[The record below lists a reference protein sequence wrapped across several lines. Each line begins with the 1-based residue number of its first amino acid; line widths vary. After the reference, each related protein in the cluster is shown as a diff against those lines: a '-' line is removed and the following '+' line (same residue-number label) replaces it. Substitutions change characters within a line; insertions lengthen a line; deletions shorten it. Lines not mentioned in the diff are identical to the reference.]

1 MPLPQKSTS
10 ALQQHSV
17 KKKPQKKSGLL
28 SQYSVIQRQEIK
40 WAYLF
45 IAPQMIGLAIF
56 TLGPILY
63 AGYLSFTKWNL
74 IKPPEWVGFEN
85 YIDQLTDP
93 SILNLLKNTIIITAG
108 YIPLVMIVSLAM
120 ALALN
125 QKLRFTVVYRTAY
138 FMPVVTSLVAIA
150 LVWRW
155 VLQPDFGLVNYLLSL
170 IGIEGPDWLSSTNWA
185 IPGLILM
192 RVWWGA
198 GFYMVIFLAGLQG
211 IPREFYEAA
220 KVDGATAWQQFRH
233 VTLPLLSPTTFF
245 VFIMATIWTFQIF
258 DQVFIMTGGG
268 PGESTE
274 VFLLRIYQLAF
285 RYFRMGDAA
294 ALSMILFAMILGFTF
309 LQSRYAKRWV
319 HYDLS

>member
-1 MPLPQKSTS
+1 MERKNADEKTRRFPQ
-10 ALQQHSV
+10 Q
-17 KKKPQKKSGLL
+17 
-28 SQYSVIQRQEIK
+28 IQRGPTQRNQVGIPV
-40 WAYLF
+40 YR
-45 IAPQMIGLAIF
+45 APDDRPCHLH
-56 TLGPILY
+56 LGTHPLC
-63 AGYLSFTKWNL
+63 LLLELHFL
-74 IKPPEWVGFEN
+74 EPEKPPQWVGVQN
-85 YIDQLTDP
+85 YVDQLQDP
-93 SILNLLKNTIIITAG
+93 TFANLLRNTLIITTG

-170 IGIEGPDWLSSTNWA
+170 VGIEGPTWLSSTKWA
-185 IPGLILM
+185 IPGLIFM

-211 IPREFYEAA
+211 IPQEFYDAA
-220 KVDGATAWQQFRH
+220 KVDGASGWQRFRH

-245 VFIMATIWTFQIF
+245 VFIMASIWTLQIF
-258 DQVFIMTGGG
+258 DQVYIMTEGG
-268 PGESTE
+268 PGEATE

-294 ALSMILFAMILGFTF
+294 ALSMILFVIIVCFTYF
-309 LQSRYAKRWV
+309 QARYSRRWV

>member
-1 MPLPQKSTS
+1 MVVDPRASSDWIWS
-10 ALQQHSV
+10 AETPMR
-17 KKKPQKKSGLL
+17 KRGGFL
-28 SQYSVIQRQEIK
+28 SKYSVIQRSEIK

-74 IKPPEWVGFEN
+74 IKPPQWVGIQN
-85 YIDQLTDP
+85 YVDQLQDP
-93 SILNLLKNTIIITAG
+93 TFGNLLRNTIFITAG

-170 IGIEGPDWLSSTNWA
+170 VGIEGPTWLSSTKWA
-185 IPGLILM
+185 IPGLIFM

-211 IPREFYEAA
+211 IPQEFYDAA
-220 KVDGATAWQQFRH
+220 KVDGASGWQRFRH

-245 VFIMATIWTFQIF
+245 VFIMASIWTLQIF
-258 DQVFIMTGGG
+258 DQVYIMTEGG
-268 PGESTE
+268 PGEATE

-294 ALSMILFAMILGFTF
+294 ALSMILFVIIVCFTYF
-309 LQSRYAKRWV
+309 QARYSRRWV

>member
-1 MPLPQKSTS
+1 MPARNQNQALFSFQLP
-10 ALQQHSV
+10 
-17 KKKPQKKSGLL
+17 KKLGWL
-28 SQYSVIQRQEIK
+28 SHYSVVQRSEMK

-45 IAPQMIGLAIF
+45 IAPQMVGLAVF

-63 AGYLSFTKWNL
+63 AAYLSFTKWNIL
-74 IKPPEWVGFEN
+74 KPPQWVGLDN
-85 YIDQLTDP
+85 YIDQLSDP
-93 SILNLLKNTIIITAG
+93 TFLNLLRNTFFITAG
-108 YIPLVMIVSLAM
+108 YIPLVMILSLAM

-125 QKLRFTVVYRTAY
+125 QKLRFTVVWRTAY

-155 VLQPDFGLVNYLLSL
+155 VLQPDFGLVNYLLGL
-170 IGIEGPDWLSSTNWA
+170 IGVEGPDWLSSTQWA
-185 IPGLILM
+185 IPGLIFM

-211 IPREFYEAA
+211 IPKEFYDAA
-220 KVDGATAWQQFRH
+220 KVDGANPWQQFRH

-245 VFIMATIWTFQIF
+245 VFIMASIWTLQIF
-258 DQVFIMTGGG
+258 DQVYIMTGGG
-268 PGESTE
+268 PGEATE

-285 RYFRMGDAA
+285 RYYRMGDAA
-294 ALSMILFAMILGFTF
+294 ALSMILFAIIGCFTYF
-309 LQSRYAKRWV
+309 QARYSRRWV

>member
-1 MPLPQKSTS
+1 MASSQTLEQIKQKNT
-10 ALQQHSV
+10 
-17 KKKPQKKSGLL
+17 KKSGFL
-28 SQYSVIQRQEIK
+28 SQYSVVQRGEIK

-45 IAPQMIGLAIF
+45 IAPQIIGLAIF
-56 TLGPILY
+56 TLGPIIY

-74 IKPPEWVGFEN
+74 IKPPEFVGLEN

-93 SILNLLKNTIIITAG
+93 GFMNLLKNTILITGG
-108 YIPLVMIVSLAM
+108 YIPLVMVVSLAM

-155 VLQPDFGLVNYLLSL
+155 VLQPDFGLVNYMLSL
-170 IGIEGPDWLSSTNWA
+170 IGIEGPDWLSSTQWA
-185 IPGLILM
+185 IPGLIFM
-192 RVWWGA
+192 RTWWGA

-211 IPREFYEAA
+211 IPQEFYDAA
-220 KVDGATAWQQFRH
+220 KVDGASAWQRFRH

-245 VFIMATIWTFQIF
+245 VFIMASIWTLQIF

-268 PGESTE
+268 PGQATE

-294 ALSMILFAMILGFTF
+294 ALSMILFIMILGFTF
-309 LQSRYAKRWV
+309 FQSRFSRRWV

>member
-1 MPLPQKSTS
+1 MTS
-10 ALQQHSV
+10 KRTDSQRR
-17 KKKPQKKSGLL
+17 GLVSRL
-28 SQYSVIQRQEIK
+28 ARKRGRFLGKYSVVQRSELK

-45 IAPQMIGLAIF
+45 IAPQMIGLAVF

-63 AGYLSFTKWNL
+63 AGYLSFTKWSL
-74 IKPPEWVGFEN
+74 IRPPQWVGLQN
-85 YIDQLTDP
+85 YIDQLQDP
-93 SILNLLKNTIIITAG
+93 TFGNLLRNTLFITGG
-108 YIPLVMIVSLAM
+108 YIPLVMILSLAM

-125 QKLRFTVVYRTAY
+125 QKLRGSVVWRTAY

-155 VLQPDFGLVNYLLSL
+155 VLQPDFGLVNYLLGL
-170 IGIEGPDWLSSTNWA
+170 VGIEGPTWLSSTRWA

-211 IPREFYEAA
+211 IPREFYDAA
-220 KVDGATAWQQFRH
+220 KVDGANAWQRLRF

-245 VFIMATIWTFQIF
+245 VFIMASIWTLQIF

-268 PGESTE
+268 PGEATE
-274 VFLLRIYQLAF
+274 VFLLRIYNLAF

-294 ALSMILFAMILGFTF
+294 ALSMILFVIIGCFTYF
-309 LQSRYAKRWV
+309 QSRYARRWV

>member
-1 MPLPQKSTS
+1 MAPVS
-10 ALQQHSV
+10 ADSKANSLITKVNRDLQ
-17 KKKPQKKSGLL
+17 GGFL
-28 SQYSVIQRQEIK
+28 SKYSVVQRSEIK

-74 IKPPEWVGFEN
+74 FKPPQWVGLEN
-85 YIDQLTDP
+85 YIDQLQDP
-93 SILNLLKNTIIITAG
+93 TFGNLLRNTFLITAG

-125 QKLRFTVVYRTAY
+125 QKLRFTVIYRLAY

-155 VLQPDFGLVNYLLSL
+155 VLQPDFGLVNYLLGL
-170 IGIEGPDWLSSTNWA
+170 IGIEGPTWLSSTQWA
-185 IPGLILM
+185 IPGLIFM

-198 GFYMVIFLAGLQG
+198 GFYMIIFLAGLQG
-211 IPREFYEAA
+211 IPQEFYDAA
-220 KVDGATAWQQFRH
+220 KVDGASSWQRFRH

-245 VFIMATIWTFQIF
+245 VFIMASIWTLQIF
-258 DQVFIMTGGG
+258 DQVYIMTDGG
-268 PGESTE
+268 PGEATA

-294 ALSMILFAMILGFTF
+294 ALSMILFLIIGCFTYF
-309 LQSRYAKRWV
+309 QSRYSRRWV

>member
-1 MPLPQKSTS
+1 MSLR
-10 ALQQHSV
+10 AR
-17 KKKPQKKSGLL
+17 LL
-28 SQYSVIQRQEIK
+28 GKYSVVQRSEIK

-45 IAPQMIGLAIF
+45 IAPQLIGLAIF

-74 IKPPEWVGFEN
+74 FKPPQWVGFEN
-85 YIDQLTDP
+85 YIDQLQDP
-93 SILNLLKNTIIITAG
+93 TFANLLKNTIVITAG

-125 QKLRFTVVYRTAY
+125 QKLRFTVIYRMAY

-170 IGIEGPDWLSSTNWA
+170 IGIEGPTWLSSTKWA
-185 IPGLILM
+185 IPGLIFM

-211 IPREFYEAA
+211 IPLEFYDAA
-220 KVDGATAWQQFRH
+220 KVDGASSWQRLRY

-245 VFIMATIWTFQIF
+245 VFIMASIWTLQIF
-258 DQVFIMTGGG
+258 DQVYIMTDGG
-268 PGESTE
+268 PGEATE

-294 ALSMILFAMILGFTF
+294 ALSMILFLDHRLFHLFPVAILAPLGTLRFE
-309 LQSRYAKRWV
+309 LIAVSR
-319 HYDLS
+319 